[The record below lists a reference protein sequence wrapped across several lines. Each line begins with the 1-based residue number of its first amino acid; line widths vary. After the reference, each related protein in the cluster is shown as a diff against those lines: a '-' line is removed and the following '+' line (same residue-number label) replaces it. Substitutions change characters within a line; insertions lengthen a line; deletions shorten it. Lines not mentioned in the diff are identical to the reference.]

1 MKIEKTKIDS
11 VKITEQTKINI
22 IRKSD
27 FVDDVQV
34 TNKGTPLFSWIDI
47 SLTELCNRLCVF
59 CPRIDSNVYPNQ
71 NLHMN
76 LGLLKKINEELVNL
90 HYRGGVVFCGYG
102 EPLLHPQIKE
112 IISIFGNKIRTE
124 IVTNGDKLSVD
135 LILDL
140 FDRGLSF
147 LCVSMY
153 DGPHQVKYFT
163 DMMNDAGLNNDQYIL
178 RDRWHTEEDQ
188 FGLKLT
194 NRGGTINFGEK
205 VITGVKKPCFYLA
218 YSLAIDWNGDMVLC
232 VQDWQKKIK
241 LGNASQDNL
250 LDVWESPRI
259 TKLRNKLILGDRS
272 DSPCKDCNTDGTF
285 HGFNHVEK
293 WMSTN
298 K

>member
-27 FVDDVQV
+27 FVDEVQI
-34 TNKGTPLFSWIDI
+34 TKKGMPLFSWIDI

-59 CPRIDSNVYPNQ
+59 CPRIDPDVYPNQ
-71 NLHMN
+71 NLHMG
-76 LGLLKKINEELVNL
+76 LGLLEKINSELIDL
-90 HYRGGVVFCGYG
+90 DYQGGVVFCGYG

-112 IISIFGNKIRTE
+112 IIGIFGKKIRTE
-124 IVTNGDKLSVD
+124 IVTNGDKLTVD
-135 LILDL
+135 LIHDL
-140 FDRGLSF
+140 FDKGLSF

-153 DGPHQVKYFT
+153 DGPHQVEYFT
-163 DMMNDAGLNNDQYIL
+163 DMMKQAGLSNHQFIL
-178 RDRWHTEEDQ
+178 RDRWHTEEDS

-194 NRGGTINFGEK
+194 NRGGTINFGDK
-205 VITGVKKPCFYLA
+205 VEQGIKKPCFYLA
-218 YSLAIDWNGDMVLC
+218 YSLAIDWNGDMLLC

-241 LGNASQDNL
+241 LGNAGQDKL

-259 TKLRNKLILGDRS
+259 SKLRNKLIQGDRS
-272 DSPCKDCNTDGTF
+272 DSPCKECNTDGTF
-285 HGFNHVEK
+285 HGFNHVKK
-293 WMSTN
+293 WMSI

>member
-11 VKITEQTKINI
+11 VKITEQTKMNI

-27 FVDDVQV
+27 FVDDVQI

-71 NLHMN
+71 NLHMS
-76 LGLLKKINEELVNL
+76 LGLLDKINEELVNL
-90 HYRGGVVFCGYG
+90 KYRGGVVFCGYG

-112 IISIFGNKIRTE
+112 IISIFGNEIRTE

-163 DMMNDAGLNNDQYIL
+163 DMMNGAGLNNDQYIL

-259 TKLRNKLILGDRS
+259 TKLRNKLIQGDRS

-293 WMSTN
+293 WMSI